1 MILYVQD
8 ITKKSPLEFLNEKEG
23 DPRIMTRKKTTPGST
38 EVIKPERSSEDGL
51 QEKGQIYRTIWEN
64 SVAGLY
70 IVQDGKFKAVNDKAA
85 SYAGYKA
92 EDLIGKK
99 SDSIVHPAD
108 KMTVKRNARDML
120 QGARTSPHCFR
131 IITPND
137 DIRWIMEMVTTISY
151 DGRRAILGNSM
162 DVTERV
168 LAEESLRESERRL
181 AGIIDFLPDPTFV
194 IDFNEK
200 VIAWNHAIE
209 EMTGVKARDIL
220 GKGDYDYALPFYGR
234 RRPMLIN
241 QALRPE
247 VQVES
252 GYQIQ
257 KIEKDLLIAELDVL
271 IHNKKRTFLWVKAS
285 PLCNSKGQVVGAIET
300 IRDITDRKLTEGV
313 MRESERRLADIID
326 FLPDPTFAIDLEGR
340 LIAWNRAMEEMMG
353 VKARDILGKGN
364 YEHALHFYGDRRPML
379 LDLVLDPGSIREKD
393 YSLFKRQGELLIA
406 ERYIPHIK
414 TFLWGKASP
423 LYDRNNKVVGAIQSL
438 RDITEHKKAEEALR
452 ESERRLADIIDF
464 LPDPTFAI
472 DLEGRLIA
480 WNRAMEEMMG
490 VKARDI
496 LGKGNYE
503 HALHFYGDR
512 RPMLLDLVL
521 DPGSIREKD
530 YSLFKRQ
537 GELLIAERYIPHIKT
552 FLWGKASPLYDRNNK
567 VVGAIQSLRD
577 ITEHKKAE
585 EALRESERR
594 LADIIDFLPDPT
606 FAIDL
611 EGRLIAWNRAMEE
624 MMGVKARDILG
635 KGNYEHALHF
645 YGDRRPMLLDLV
657 LDPGSI
663 REKDYSLFKRQGEL
677 LIAERYIPHIKT
689 FLWGKAS
696 PLYDRNNKVVGAI
709 QSLRDITEHKR
720 AEDILRE
727 SENRY
732 RTIFE
737 NTGSAMLIVEE
748 DTTITLANAEFG
760 NLYGY
765 NKEELEG
772 KVKWTEFIVKEDL
785 KRLKKY
791 HYARRV
797 DLSSAPRQYESRMI
811 NKTQHVKDVL
821 INTELIPG
829 TSRSIVS
836 LLDITERKQ
845 AELAVLKREQE
856 LNAKT
861 KELEQLNA
869 ALKVLLKSREEDKNE
884 LEEKVLT
891 NIKQLVL
898 PYIDKLKKG
907 KSGHKDITNLTII
920 ESNLK
925 DIISPFA
932 KNLSSKYLNLT
943 PKELQVAN
951 LIKEGKTTKEIADYM
966 DISKSAIDTHRYHI
980 RQKLGLVN
988 EKANLQSYLSSIL

>member
-1 MILYVQD
+1 LILYVQD

-438 RDITEHKKAEEALR
+438 RDITEHK
-452 ESERRLADIIDF
+452 
-464 LPDPTFAI
+464 
-472 DLEGRLIA
+472 
-480 WNRAMEEMMG
+480 
-490 VKARDI
+490 
-496 LGKGNYE
+496 
-503 HALHFYGDR
+503 
-512 RPMLLDLVL
+512 
-521 DPGSIREKD
+521 
-530 YSLFKRQ
+530 
-537 GELLIAERYIPHIKT
+537 
-552 FLWGKASPLYDRNNK
+552 
-567 VVGAIQSLRD
+567 
-577 ITEHKKAE
+577 
-585 EALRESERR
+585 
-594 LADIIDFLPDPT
+594 
-606 FAIDL
+606 
-611 EGRLIAWNRAMEE
+611 
-624 MMGVKARDILG
+624 
-635 KGNYEHALHF
+635 
-645 YGDRRPMLLDLV
+645 
-657 LDPGSI
+657 
-663 REKDYSLFKRQGEL
+663 
-677 LIAERYIPHIKT
+677 
-689 FLWGKAS
+689 
-696 PLYDRNNKVVGAI
+696 
-709 QSLRDITEHKR
+709 R